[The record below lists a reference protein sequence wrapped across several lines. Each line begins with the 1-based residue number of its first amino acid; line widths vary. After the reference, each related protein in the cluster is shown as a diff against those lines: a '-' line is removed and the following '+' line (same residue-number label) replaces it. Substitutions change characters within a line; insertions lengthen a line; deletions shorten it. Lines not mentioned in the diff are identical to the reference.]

1 MTQGLCQS
9 DRDAATIAAR
19 LRAEGILVAECDA
32 AGELQSGHVPA
43 GDWLAKALLQS
54 RLLRQSVRDAVENWS
69 VQGSPQ
75 PVALF
80 PGCWAVPMPIE
91 RRRRRTGY
99 TLIIIPTAGLTTSE
113 HFAAMCQSAQL
124 DYQTCL
130 AQLTSIAPVAESE
143 VVRTARLASYC
154 FMEHERLATANHTM
168 ESVGQQ
174 LAESYEEIT
183 LLYTIS
189 QSMRVIQQP
198 RKFVHSACEGLLDTL
213 AYRWVGAQFVEQ
225 IASVRSLSGRLV
237 TAGDPEVAP
246 EVMHRLVGRILEMV
260 QPEAPLVL
268 DPAGKADHAV
278 FAPLGQP
285 VVVHPISREGKVLGV
300 FMAADKVG
308 SDRDASSADLKLLGA
323 TASHAGIFLENA
335 ALYEDMDAMFLGT
348 LEALTA
354 SIDAKDRYTC
364 GHSQRV
370 AHLSQQLAI
379 AIGLD
384 EESVRRIH
392 VAGLVHDVGKIG
404 VPEAVLCKPGR
415 LTDAEFDLVKQHP
428 EIGYRI
434 LKDIPQLRDVL
445 PGVLHHHER
454 WDGRGY
460 PAGLAGQEIPLSAR
474 LIALADSFDA
484 MSSNRTYRTARERAW
499 VLSEIRASAG
509 SQFDPDLAPAFV
521 QMDFSTFDRLVA
533 EHRDTRS
540 GIVLPA
546 RGEAA

>member
-1 MTQGLCQS
+1 MSTIIS
-9 DRDAATIAAR
+9 IADRDAPAVTAR
-19 LRAEGILVAECDA
+19 LRAEGIFVTECDA
-32 AGELQSGHVPA
+32 SGELHAGQVAA
-43 GDWLAKALLQS
+43 GDWLARALLES
-54 RLLRQSVRDAVENWS
+54 RLLHQAIRDAVEQWS
-69 VQGSPQ
+69 MQGNPQ
-75 PVALF
+75 ASKLF
-80 PGCWAVPMPIE
+80 PGCWVVPLPIE
-91 RRRRRTGY
+91 KRRRRTGY
-99 TLIIIPTAGLTTSE
+99 TLILIPTMALLESE
-113 HFAAMCQSAQL
+113 QFAAMCQSAQL
-124 DYQTCL
+124 DYQVCA
-130 AQLTSIAPVAESE
+130 AQLRSLGPASDSE
-143 VVRTARLASYC
+143 VTRIARLASYC

-213 AYRWVGAQFVEQ
+213 AYRWVGAQFIEQ
-225 IASVRSLSGRLV
+225 IASVRSLAGRLV
-237 TAGDPEVAP
+237 TAGEPTAPPET
-246 EVMHRLVGRILEMV
+246 MHALVERILELV

-268 DPAGKADHAV
+268 DPAQKPDHAI

-285 VVVHPISREGKVLGV
+285 IVVHPISREGRVLGV
-300 FMAADKVG
+300 FMAADKMG
-308 SDRDASSADLKLLGA
+308 ADRAASSADLKLLGA

-370 AHLSQQLAI
+370 AHLSQRLAV

-404 VPEAVLCKPGR
+404 VPEAVLCKAGR

-474 LIALADSFDA
+474 VIALADSFDA

-509 SQFDPDLAPAFV
+509 SQFDPELAASFV
-521 QMDFSTFDRLVA
+521 QIDFTQFDRLLA
-533 EHRDTRS
+533 EQRDQRPAV
-540 GIVLPA
+540 ILPA